1 MEDQKFIDELI
12 EGMLKNEKWKLKEEH
27 IVYYVDRYTAPEGDK
42 ESLAMIRDTN
52 IRYHKVESDTLI
64 GNYIVI
70 KKKEDDQLQNI
81 CRFDA
86 DQLYKDFQQKGWDS
100 VWETIQAHLNAIDV
114 FRDSDVFS
122 VLDNYEAMKKHLIIR
137 PINFTDNRFTL
148 KNHVYRQV
156 GDIALVLYM
165 VICESKEMGLNTA
178 KVPKPSYDKWSSSSG
193 KIWEDALMNT
203 YVLAP
208 PRMYMNPMDTV
219 HPPYTKGAFM
229 AIGGKPDKIYPLQVP
244 TLTTTKQTNGAIA
257 MFYPGVMEKISE
269 MAGGNFYA
277 AFTSIHDVRIHCEKS
292 IPPRHILQNLKSV
305 NDHFDPAEIL
315 SRKVFFY
322 NAKSKEFSVVE
333 F

>member
-1 MEDQKFIDELI
+1 MVDQRFIDELI
-12 EGMLKNEKWKLKEEH
+12 ERMLEEEKWQLKEEH
-27 IVYYVDRYTAPEGDK
+27 IIYYEDGYTAPEGDE

-64 GNYIVI
+64 GSFIVI
-70 KKKEDDQLQNI
+70 KKSEEDHLQNI
-81 CRFDA
+81 CRFEA
-86 DQLYKDFQQKGWDS
+86 AYLYETFRKKGWDS
-100 VWETIQAHLNAIDV
+100 VWEMIQDHLNAIDT
-114 FRDSDVFS
+114 FRNSDVFS

-148 KNHVYRQV
+148 KNHVYKQV

-165 VICESKEMGLNTA
+165 VICESKELGLSTA
-178 KVPKPSYDKWSSSSG
+178 KVPKQSYDAWRGANDKV
-193 KIWEDALMNT
+193 WEDALMNT

-208 PRMYMNPMDTV
+208 PRMYLNPMDAV
-219 HPPYTKGAFM
+219 HPPYAKGAFM
-229 AIGGKPDKIYPLQVP
+229 AIGGKPDKILPLQVP

-277 AFTSIHDVRIHCEKS
+277 AFTSIHDVRIHCENT

-305 NDHFDPAEIL
+305 NAHFDPAEIL
-315 SRKVFFY
+315 SRKVFY
-322 NAKSKEFSVVE
+322 YDAKKKGLSVME
-333 F
+333 L